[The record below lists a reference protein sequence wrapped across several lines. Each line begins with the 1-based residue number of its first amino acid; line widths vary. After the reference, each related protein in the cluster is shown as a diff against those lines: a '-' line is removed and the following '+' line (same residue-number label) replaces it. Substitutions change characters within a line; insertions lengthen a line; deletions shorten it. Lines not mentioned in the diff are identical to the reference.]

1 MIVDLV
7 LYFLKQEAYSSP
19 GDIAVLCTYF
29 GQLRE
34 LRSALKSLKV
44 AVSVDERDQDQL
56 AREEMDDKGY
66 IEQVTVSKHVRL
78 PLCSLLYW

>member
-7 LYFLKQEAYSSP
+7 VYFLKQEAYSAP
-19 GDIAVLCTYF
+19 RDIAVLCAYL

-34 LRSALKSLKV
+34 LRSALNSLKV

-56 AREEMDDKGY
+56 VREGMDDEGY
-66 IEQVTVSKHVRL
+66 VEQVTVSKHV
-78 PLCSLLYW
+78 